1 MRNVIIIGSGCA
13 GNTAAIYAARANL
26 KPVVVSGHEAGG
38 QLSLTTLVEN
48 FPGFPEG
55 ISGPDLVENMRK
67 QAEKFGAEYVDGAVV
82 DADLSN
88 RPFRLNIEGDWVET
102 RTLIVASGA
111 SARWLGLESEQ
122 ALIGHGVSSCATCDG
137 FFYRDKQI
145 MVVGGGDSAME
156 EANFLTR
163 FGREVTLV
171 HRRDEFRASKIM
183 LDRARHNPKIK
194 FLLNTVVEEIHDVA
208 GKIVTGVRLR
218 DVKTGKV
225 WDQKVDGFFLAI
237 GHIPNTKVFKGQLE
251 TDAEGYIVSKGGA
264 RTSVPGVFHAGDVED
279 RTYRQAIT
287 AAGAGCRAAME
298 AERFLEAEG
307 HGIMIE
313 RISPP
318 GSPAPRGPYSPAVRA
333 GDFIFVSGQVPV
345 DPATQNVVSGD
356 VRDETRQTLTNIMR
370 ILDGCGAVLSDVVKC
385 QVFLADGKDFAAM
398 NEVYAEFFGE
408 AKPARTTVVAAFAI
422 PGIKVEIDAVAYK
435 PA

>member
-13 GNTAAIYAARANL
+13 GNTAAIYTARANL
-26 KPVVVSGHEAGG
+26 QPLVVGGHEAGG

-55 ISGPDLVENMRK
+55 INGPDLVENMRK
-67 QAEKFGAEYVDGAVV
+67 QAQNFGAEYVDGAVI
-82 DADLSN
+82 DADFSS
-88 RPFRLNIEGDWVET
+88 RPFRLNIEGDWTET
-102 RTLIVASGA
+102 RTVIIASGA

-137 FFYRDKQI
+137 FFYRDKKI

-183 LDRARHNPKIK
+183 LDRARRNPKIK
-194 FLLNTVVEEIHDVA
+194 FLTNTVVEEVHDVG

-218 DVKTGKV
+218 DKTGKV
-225 WDQKVDGFFLAI
+225 WDQPVDGFFLAI
-237 GHIPNTKVFKGQLE
+237 GHIPNTKVFKGQIE
-251 TDAEGYIVSKGGA
+251 TDAEGYIASKGGA

-307 HGIMIE
+307 H
-313 RISPP
+313 
-318 GSPAPRGPYSPAVRA
+318 
-333 GDFIFVSGQVPV
+333 
-345 DPATQNVVSGD
+345 
-356 VRDETRQTLTNIMR
+356 
-370 ILDGCGAVLSDVVKC
+370 
-385 QVFLADGKDFAAM
+385 
-398 NEVYAEFFGE
+398 
-408 AKPARTTVVAAFAI
+408 
-422 PGIKVEIDAVAYK
+422 
-435 PA
+435 

>member
-13 GNTAAIYAARANL
+13 GNTAAIYTARANL
-26 KPVVVSGHEAGG
+26 QPLVVGGHEAGG

-55 ISGPDLVENMRK
+55 INGPDLVENMRK
-67 QAEKFGAEYVDGAVV
+67 QAQNFGAEYVDGAVV
-82 DADLSN
+82 DADFSS
-88 RPFRLNIEGDWVET
+88 RPFRLNIEGDWTET
-102 RTLIVASGA
+102 RTVIIASGA

-137 FFYRDKQI
+137 FFYRDKRI

-183 LDRARHNPKIK
+183 LDRARRNPKIK
-194 FLLNTVVEEIHDVA
+194 FLTNTVVEEVHDVG

-218 DVKTGKV
+218 DLKTGKV
-225 WDQKVDGFFLAI
+225 WDQPVDGFFLAI
-237 GHIPNTKVFKGQLE
+237 GHIPNTKVFKGQIE
-251 TDAEGYIVSKGGA
+251 TDAEGYIASKGGA

-307 HGIMIE
+307 H
-313 RISPP
+313 
-318 GSPAPRGPYSPAVRA
+318 
-333 GDFIFVSGQVPV
+333 
-345 DPATQNVVSGD
+345 
-356 VRDETRQTLTNIMR
+356 
-370 ILDGCGAVLSDVVKC
+370 
-385 QVFLADGKDFAAM
+385 
-398 NEVYAEFFGE
+398 
-408 AKPARTTVVAAFAI
+408 
-422 PGIKVEIDAVAYK
+422 
-435 PA
+435 